1 MSEYKPM
8 TVGELRDKLKELPAD
23 VEVFMIQIIDESDG
37 KVEFLPLD
45 RDLSLSSRN
54 NKLELYPEWDSVLSY
69 R

>member
-1 MSEYKPM
+1 MDKPM

-37 KVEFLPLD
+37 KAEFLPLD

>member
-1 MSEYKPM
+1 M

-37 KVEFLPLD
+37 KAEFLPLD